1 MVSEICKS
9 SNFSKRKI
17 HSAPCRYTVKAEG
30 LFVIG
35 INSFREDKLISH
47 RKLLN
52 KTSLMY

>member
-35 INSFREDKLISH
+35 INSFSEDKLISH
-47 RKLLN
+47 KKLLN